1 MHLLACRRLAL
12 QLCKGGNPQASVKLR
27 QKLQISLPLRLP
39 TQPRSLEE
47 GISEPPL
54 QRPCTNPAPQHV
66 ISKLNQKQQSSTTP
80 RRNTKWFCCVFC
92 CAALCRTVS
101 LVKAYVTPPV
111 LLTAFPK
118 GSLLLATAIPRT
130 IFVGTLRRPALLIR
144 AALGLPFC
152 FCESRADQQTGM
164 PHIVSTH
171 WSARRTRLLPVFN
184 QNANQPACRFSTEA
198 PTTMLCAAPASC
210 NDMSSTSSSS

>member
-27 QKLQISLPLRLP
+27 QKPKISLPVRPP

-47 GISEPPL
+47 GFSGSPL
-54 QRPCTNPAPQHV
+54 QRPCTNPAPHHV
-66 ISKLNQKQQSSTTP
+66 ISKLNPKQH
-80 RRNTKWFCCVFC
+80 NAKAKYEMILLCFC
-92 CAALCRTVS
+92 CAVLCRTVP

-118 GSLLLATAIPRT
+118 RSLLLAATIPRT
-130 IFVGTLRRPALLIR
+130 IFFGALRRPALLIR
-144 AALGLPFC
+144 AAFGLPCC

-164 PHIVSTH
+164 QHIVSPH
-171 WSARRTRLLPVFN
+171 WSGRRTPTLACFY
-184 QNANQPACRFSTEA
+184 QNAPACRFSTEA

-210 NDMSSTSSSS
+210 NDMSSPTASS